1 MSTGTTLGNGLDS
14 NIEETQSNE
23 ATFESEVTPFDQIVE
38 TLNIFVGKGNVC
50 EIRALGVDGR
60 SNRTDS
66 GYFDDFEAAASAAI
80 QLTTAGGVY
89 FCLNAINP
97 ALLARSY
104 NRMTQWAKL
113 TTSDKDIIERRWLLV
128 DCDPVRPS
136 GISSSQDELNAAL
149 DRAKDV
155 SEWMKAKGFSE
166 PILAKSGNGA
176 HVHFPIDLLN
186 TTDSTALV
194 KSILEAADSQF
205 TDEAVSIDTSVHNA
219 ARICRLYGTTARKGD
234 SIPSRPH
241 RQSELLLVPEYL
253 KGDGSYGA

>member
-1 MSTGTTLGNGLDS
+1 MSTGLAIGNGLGS

-23 ATFESEVTPFDQIVE
+23 ATFESEIPSFDQIVE

-89 FCLNAINP
+89 FCLNTLDP
-97 ALLARSY
+97 ALLARAY
-104 NRMTQWAKL
+104 NRMEPWARL
-113 TTSDKDIIERRWLLV
+113 TTSDKDIRRRRWILI
-128 DCDPVRPS
+128 DCDPVRPT
-136 GISSSQDELNAAL
+136 GISSSDDELDTAI
-149 DRAKDV
+149 DRAREV
-155 SEWMKAKGFSE
+155 SDWMAAKGFQI

-176 HVHFPIDLLN
+176 HLHFPTDLPN
-186 TTDSTALV
+186 DSASTTLV
-194 KSILEAADSQF
+194 KTILEAVASQF
-205 TDEAVSIDTSVHNA
+205 TDNAVSIDTAVHSA

-234 SIPSRPH
+234 STPDRPH
-241 RQSELLLVPEYL
+241 RQSELLSIPAYL
-253 KGDGSYGA
+253 KEGDNCGA